1 MKRLFFMIAV
11 MIAMGAVTET
21 SAQIRKSMK
30 MANRADNNDK
40 NAPYPQRNIRP
51 FRFVQPSANVSY
63 DAMTTILNVD
73 FPTNSLGGTIEVF
86 KNGSKIGTTTLNAG
100 TSFGC
105 LLMDYGKGQYNVIVS
120 YGNTIL
126 YSKNIE
132 VK

>member
-1 MKRLFFMIAV
+1 MKRFFFMVAV
-11 MIAMGAVTET
+11 MMATGAMTET

-30 MANRADNNDK
+30 MAHRADNNDK

-51 FRFVQPSANVSY
+51 IRFGQPSVNVSY

-73 FPTNSLGGTIEVF
+73 FPANSLGGTVEVF
-86 KNGSKIGTTTLNAG
+86 KSGSRIGAMTSGAGTT
-100 TSFGC
+100 FGC
-105 LLMDYGKGQYNVIVS
+105 VLMDYGIGQYNVLVTH
-120 YGNTIL
+120 GNTVL